1 MSVIG
6 KRLLTFYE
14 VTSTNDMAKREAEQ
28 GAEEGLVV
36 VAREQ
41 TQGRGRRGRGWVSR
55 PGLGVY
61 LSVVLRPETPDA
73 ESIAILGGVATAEVM
88 QNFGIEGVTIKW
100 PNDVLVNG
108 RKIAGVLVEP
118 RMGKGR
124 VEFAVLGI
132 GVNVRHAAGDWPEA
146 LKNVVT
152 SILCEGCDVEC
163 DVVVSALLR
172 SLDAHY
178 AKPDSLLEAWSR
190 WSGSP
195 RLPVID

>member
-1 MSVIG
+1 MNVIG
-6 KRLLTFYE
+6 KRLLTFYD
-14 VTSTNDMAKREAEQ
+14 VTSTNDVAKMEAEQ

-61 LSVVLRPETPDA
+61 LSVVLRPQTPDA

-88 QNFGIEGVTIKW
+88 RNFGLEGVTIKW

-118 RMGKGR
+118 RMGQGR

-132 GVNVRHAAGDWPEA
+132 GVNVRHEAEDWPDE
-146 LKNVVT
+146 LKDIAT
-152 SILCEGCDVEC
+152 SLLREGSDVEC
-163 DVVVSALLR
+163 DAVISALLK
-172 SLDAHY
+172 SLDEHY
-178 AKPDSLLEAWSR
+178 AKPETLLDAWSR
-190 WSGSP
+190 WSGSARP
-195 RLPVID
+195 PVIY